1 MTRPGKNRQEKTRQ
15 NKTRIDKRLDKTGEG
30 GGGEREGERHESKV
44 KHPGKKGT
52 NNQRETNRHLLLYH
66 HGVEVLL
73 FEFVSVRVN
82 SELRH

>member
-15 NKTRIDKRLDKTGEG
+15 NKTRIDKRLDKTEEG
-30 GGGEREGERHESKV
+30 GGERHESKV
-44 KHPGKKGT
+44 KLPGKKGT

-66 HGVEVLL
+66 YGVEVLL